1 MTSLPVSLTGVTT
14 RQEAPAGAG
23 SSTHL
28 ARSGPGR
35 TVDFIQGAVVR

>member
-23 SSTHL
+23 SFTYP

-35 TVDFIQGAVVR
+35 TVDFIQGAAAR